1 MEPLAVVICEMCVSR
16 KFLYTLLMYYS
27 NMTDVFAGLELTA
40 DVTLFTAAC
49 LGKII
54 TPQLIS
60 TC

>member
-1 MEPLAVVICEMCVSR
+1 
-16 KFLYTLLMYYS
+16 MYYS